1 LPIKILV
8 YSFYFFLVCAWACTR
23 ELDSTSNTNLNTTS
37 PSALDSATSK
47 SNKTDSTSIDSIV
60 KRTIK
65 KEISV
70 IESQLLQAT
79 FIDIQTLDSS
89 IKVDL
94 KYNSTDNFMRQNMYH
109 GLSKA
114 YFPEEVAAKICKAQA
129 GLKQEFPNYSLIIF
143 DAARPLSIQQYI
155 WDSVKLKPY
164 EKYQY
169 ISPPQNISLHNY
181 GAAVDLS
188 IINLKTD
195 SLLDMGTSFDFFG
208 KQAQPRFEEQY
219 LQSGE
224 LNKLQITN
232 RQLLRKV
239 MQQAG
244 FYGINTEWWHF
255 NSTNKWVAAK
265 KYALIK

>member
-1 LPIKILV
+1 MFIKIV
-8 YSFYFFLVCAWACTR
+8 GYSFYFLLVCAWACTR
-23 ELDSTSNTNLNTTS
+23 NLDAKQEVTHSSDSTAISSDSLSSNLDTLK
-37 PSALDSATSK
+37 SALEDAKYVKTIVSAL
-47 SNKTDSTSIDSIV
+47 
-60 KRTIK
+60 
-65 KEISV
+65 E
-70 IESQLLQAT
+70 EQLVQAH
-79 FIDIQTLDSS
+79 FINIQTLDSS
-89 IKVDL
+89 IQVDL
-94 KYNSTDNFMRQNMYH
+94 KYNSTDNFMHQNMYK

-114 YFPEEVAAKICKAQA
+114 YFPEEVATKLCKAQA
-129 GLKQEFPNYSLIIF
+129 ALKQEFPQYSLIIF

-169 ISPPQNISLHNY
+169 ISPPQNVSLHNY

-195 SLLDMGTSFDFFG
+195 SLLDMGTLFDFFG
-208 KQAQPRFEEQY
+208 KQAQPRFEEYY
-219 LQSGE
+219 LQTGE
-224 LNKLQITN
+224 LTLQHITN
-232 RQLLRKV
+232 RKLLRKY

-244 FYGINTEWWHF
+244 FFGITTEWWHF